1 VDYSNQYYKSTKYSM
16 NRKRQIIDAIVNN
29 LHNTQME
36 MIDEAVDRSDL
47 QAAKEVIDY
56 IRAL

>member
-1 VDYSNQYYKSTKYSM
+1 MDYSNQYYKSTKYSM